1 MSIIEAPEHIQNLL
15 KTLPSNP
22 GVYQYFDTEGNLIY
36 VGKAKDLRKRVASY
50 FTKDRYDSRKT
61 ALLVR
66 KINDIKHIVVESEFD
81 ALLLEN
87 NLIKQYQ
94 PRYNVLLK
102 DDKTFPWI
110 CIKKEPFPRIFSTRN
125 VVKDGSLYFG
135 PYASVKMMHTL
146 LELIRQLY
154 PLRTCSLALTPKNI
168 KDEKFKVCLE
178 YHIGNCKGPC
188 IGEQKPEEYDYS
200 IQEIKKIIKG
210 NIREVR
216 EHLGKQM
223 IGLSES
229 LSFEEA
235 QVVKEKLELLER
247 FQSKS
252 TVVSPVVDDADVY
265 SIVSD
270 VKSAYV
276 NYLRVVEGAIVQAHT
291 IELRKRLDEDDRE
304 LLAIGMVEMMQRF
317 GSEAKER
324 IVPFDPGLN
333 LPGVSFTVPQ
343 RGDRH
348 KLLQLS
354 ERNAINF
361 KRDRD
366 KQTEILD
373 PEHNVTRIMEQMQKD
388 LRMTVQPRHIECF
401 DNSNF
406 QGNFPVA
413 AMVCFRNGKPAKSE
427 YRHFNIKT
435 VEGPDDFA
443 SMEEII
449 LRRYKRLLVEGKPL
463 PDLII
468 VDGGKG
474 QLSSAVQSLER
485 LGLRGKITIIG
496 IAKRLEEIFFPD
508 DSVPLYIDKRSET
521 LKIIQNARNEAHRF
535 GITHHRNQRSKGTIK
550 TELVEIKGISDVSAQ
565 LLLDHFRSVKRVKEA
580 SESELIKV
588 VGKAKAKLVLA
599 HFAPPKDAL

>member
-1 MSIIEAPEHIQNLL
+1 
-15 KTLPSNP
+15 
-22 GVYQYFDTEGNLIY
+22 
-36 VGKAKDLRKRVASY
+36 
-50 FTKDRYDSRKT
+50 
-61 ALLVR
+61 
-66 KINDIKHIVVESEFD
+66 
-81 ALLLEN
+81 
-87 NLIKQYQ
+87 
-94 PRYNVLLK
+94 
-102 DDKTFPWI
+102 
-110 CIKKEPFPRIFSTRN
+110 
-125 VVKDGSLYFG
+125 
-135 PYASVKMMHTL
+135 
-146 LELIRQLY
+146 
-154 PLRTCSLALTPKNI
+154 LALTPKNI

-188 IGEQKPEEYDYS
+188 IGEQKPEDYDYS

-223 IGLSES
+223 IGFSES

-235 QVVKEKLELLER
+235 QVVKEKLELLDR
-247 FQSKS
+247 FQSRS

-291 IELRKRLDEDDRE
+291 IELRKRLEEDDRE

-361 KRDRD
+361 KRDKD

-373 PEHNVTRIMEQMQKD
+373 PERNVTRIMEQMQKD

-463 PDLII
+463 PDLIV

-588 VGKAKAKLVLA
+588 VGKAKAKLLLA
-599 HFAPPKDAL
+599 HFSPPKDAL